1 MNTIETRGHSMN
13 LMYEDLARAHSR
25 ERLEQAR
32 EARKGY
38 QLARALKLARQPE
51 RVAFAVKIRLARAT

>member
-1 MNTIETRGHSMN
+1 MN

-25 ERLEQAR
+25 ERREQAR
-32 EARKGY
+32 EAHKGH

-51 RVAFAVKIRLARAT
+51 RVAFAVKLRLARAF